1 MKLRLALTSA
11 LSLVLIFAAGMTHA
25 QATVDGAYARA
36 TVGKQANGA
45 AYLQLSAKGDDTLL
59 SASAPVANRVEIHT
73 MRMDGDVMKMRAL
86 DKLDIKGGEKL
97 QMQPGAGAHI
107 MLMGL
112 KQPLKAGD
120 SFPLTLTFR
129 KAGKLTVEVKVKE
142 IAMPVKGGDMPHH
155 SGQGGHAGHEGHE
168 HHHHD

>member
-1 MKLRLALTSA
+1 MTLRFALPAA
-11 LSLVLIFAAGMTHA
+11 LSLSLALAAGLAHA
-25 QATVDGAYARA
+25 QATVDGAFARA

-45 AYLQLSAKGDDTLL
+45 AYLQLSAKVDDTLI
-59 SASAPVANRVEIHT
+59 SASAPVAAKVEIHT
-73 MRMDGDVMKMRAL
+73 MSMDGDVMKMRAL
-86 DKLDIKGGEKL
+86 DKLDIKGGEKVN
-97 QMQPGAGAHI
+97 MQPGSGAHV

-129 KAGKLTVEVKVKE
+129 KAGKVTVDVQVKE
-142 IAMPVKGGDMPHH
+142 IAMPAKGGDMHH
-155 SGQGGHAGHEGHE
+155 DSHE

>member
-1 MKLRLALTSA
+1 MKLRLVLTAA
-11 LSLVLIFAAGMTHA
+11 LSLSLIFAAGITHA
-25 QATVDGAYARA
+25 QATVDSAYARA

-45 AYLQLSAKGDDTLL
+45 AYLQLSAKADDTLL
-59 SASAPVANRVEIHT
+59 SASAPVASRVEIHT

-97 QMQPGAGAHI
+97 QMQPGDGAHI

-129 KAGKLTVEVKVKE
+129 KAGKLTVNVAVKV
-142 IAMPVKGGDMPHH
+142 IAMPAKGGDKPHD
-155 SGQGGHAGHEGHE
+155 GHE